1 MEGEGLAEWKDFE
14 LLLAE
19 LQKQTAPDADVQHNQ
34 LIKGRSGRVRQLDIS
49 ISQNVGLYPVLVVI
63 ECKRYKRPV
72 GIEKVE
78 SFVTK
83 LRDVGA
89 SHGVMISNTSFDA
102 CAKA

>member
-1 MEGEGLAEWKDFE
+1 MNIVPLPPPRKENYSLSEWKDFE

-19 LQKQTAPDADVQHNQ
+19 LQQQTAPDAHVQHNQ
-34 LIKGRSGRVRQLDIS
+34 RIKGRSGRVRQLDIT

-63 ECKRYKRPV
+63 ECKRHKRRV
-72 GIEKVE
+72 GMDKVE

-89 SHGVMISNTSFDA
+89 
-102 CAKA
+102 